1 MFKYFKI
8 VCKEIFPL
16 LGSSRWLNKYIKH
29 KDKYFLDERYSKV
42 RAFLRKFNKNFD
54 VKFIIKGEE
63 NLPKD
68 SNFLLVCNHQSNMD
82 PISFIDYFEN
92 PTTFVSKKEVLKFP
106 YAGKMLQAID
116 GVFMDRNDFRSEV
129 KSISVASK
137 ILKET
142 NANVVIFPE
151 GTRSKNV
158 EHSLNE
164 FKAGSLKIAYNAN
177 KPIVV
182 ACIQGGYRV
191 LDKKLKMK
199 NYPIQIT
206 FIKTYYPSY
215 YKDIKTNDLIKQV
228 ESSID
233 EELKIMKKTD
243 EELVDIYKL
252 KRSKKDHNIV
262 GL

>member
-16 LGSSRWLNKYIKH
+16 LASSRWLNKFNKH
-29 KDKYFLDERYSKV
+29 KDKYQIEERYSKL
-42 RAFLRKFNKNFD
+42 RSFLQKFNKNFN
-54 VKFIIKGEE
+54 VEFIIKGEE

-68 SNFLLVCNHQSNMD
+68 TNFLLVCNHQSNMD
-82 PISFIDYFEN
+82 PISFIDYFQN

-106 YAGKMLQAID
+106 YVGKMLNSID
-116 GVFMDRNDFRSEV
+116 GIFMDRKDFRSEV
-129 KSISVASK
+129 KSITSASK

-142 NANVVIFPE
+142 NTNVVIFPE

-164 FKAGSLKIAYNAN
+164 FKAGSLKIAYNAS

-182 ACIQGGYRV
+182 ACIQGGFRV

-199 NYPIQIT
+199 RYPVQIT
-206 FIKTYYPSY
+206 FIKTIYPSEY
-215 YKDIKTNDLIKQV
+215 QNVKTNELIKDV
-228 ESSID
+228 EASIQN
-233 EELKIMKKTD
+233 ELIVLKQEDKK
-243 EELVDIYKL
+243 LVEQYKL
-252 KRSKKDHNIV
+252 KRNKKDHNII